1 MALVKTPGGEFY
13 VDDTQFKVDYNDN
26 SIIFIG
32 GGGGSSE
39 TVEEHN
45 DDPDAHQ
52 TIELDCGNLG

>member
-32 GGGGSSE
+32 GGGSAE

-52 TIELDCGNLG
+52 AIEFDCGNLG